1 MKTALLVGATGL
13 VGGYV
18 LENLLADDFYAKVI
32 VLTRSELNIKN
43 TKLEAVIVDFSN
55 LEKYADAIKADTIF
69 CCLGTT
75 IKTAG
80 SQEAFKK
87 VDYEYPL
94 ALAKIALQNG
104 ATEYLLV
111 SALGS
116 SKNSIVFYNRV
127 KGEIEDAIAQLGY
140 PSFHILQPSLI
151 IGERKENRLG
161 EGVAQKLSP
170 VFDAMLF
177 GPFSKYKSIKA
188 EQIAK
193 AMVQISK
200 SEEKGIF
207 KHDNTALLKV

>member
-18 LENLLADDFYAKVI
+18 LENLLADDFYSKVI
-32 VLTRSELNIKN
+32 LLTRTPLTVKHQ
-43 TKLEAVIVDFSN
+43 KLEEVIVNFN
-55 LEKYADAIKADTIF
+55 ELEKYADVIKADTIF

-75 IKTAG
+75 IKKAG

-94 ALAKIALQNG
+94 SLAKIAFQNG
-104 ATEYLLV
+104 ASMYLLV

-127 KGEIEDAIAQLGY
+127 KGEVEDAIAQIGY

-193 AMVQISK
+193 AMVSISK
-200 SEEKGIF
+200 SDEKGIL
-207 KHDNTALLKV
+207 KHDNTALLKI